1 MAEATWRPA
10 KRRAGRIL
18 AGMTLLLGSPG
29 LAFAAGDG
37 SPASRFPTASV
48 TFEQNATDGDVEVVF
63 KVKGRDDGL
72 AKLHVVAPDGRT
84 VIDFAAPGA
93 SAMGIREF
101 VFESPEPT
109 DVEGLKAAYPA
120 GVYRFAGATAAG
132 KELRGESTLGHEL
145 PAPTSL
151 LRPGAGARN
160 VPVKDLAIAW
170 TPVAKVSGYVIEIEQ
185 DDLGVHLE
193 ASLPGSA
200 ASFSVPDGFLRP
212 GTEYD
217 LGIGTVSEAGNVS
230 FVETSFTTAE

>member
-1 MAEATWRPA
+1 MPEATWRPA
-10 KRRAGRIL
+10 KRSGARIL
-18 AGMTLLLGSPG
+18 AGMTLLLGSAG
-29 LAFAAGDG
+29 LAAAAGEG
-37 SPASRFPTASV
+37 SPPSKFPLASV
-48 TFEQNATDGDVEVVF
+48 SFEQNATDGDVEVVF
-63 KVKGRDDGL
+63 KVKGRDEGL
-72 AKLHVVAPDGRT
+72 AKLSVVSPDGRT
-84 VIDFAAPGA
+84 VIEFAAPGA

-109 DVEGLKAAYPA
+109 DVAGLKAAYPA

-145 PAPTSL
+145 PATTSL
-151 LRPGAGARN
+151 LRPGMGARN
-160 VPVKDLAIAW
+160 VPVEALEISW
-170 TPVAKVSGYVIEIEQ
+170 TPVAKVVGYILEIEQ

-193 ASLPGSA
+193 TRLPGSA
-200 ASFSVPDGFLRP
+200 ASFAVPDGFLRP